1 MTIKK
6 IKKIIFIS
14 LFIIALFL
22 LLFSV
27 IFAII
32 NINNNNIIDGIMVN
46 GIDISGMTKEQA
58 LNEINNKLEEK
69 MKNNLV
75 IMNENEQQE
84 IKFDYLEI
92 NYDVSN
98 TIDKAYEKGRSNNIF
113 MNNFEILSLLFRKEN
128 LNIHASVSQKKV
140 NELASEFLENLP
152 DALVQS
158 NYYIENKKL
167 VIDKGT
173 AGKKVDKIALKE
185 NIQNVLEN
193 LELKENVVN
202 LPLINSEPDAIDIE
216 KIYDEIYKEASNA
229 YYEKNPLKIHSEV
242 IGVSFDK
249 EQAKRILEDEKE
261 KYEIDLIYT
270 YPEVTIKDLNI
281 DIFKDQLA
289 YFTTSYNM
297 ANKDRVVNLEL
308 AADKINGTIIEP
320 GEEFSYNKV
329 VGARTISN
337 GYKEAKIYS
346 NGKVVDGVGGGI
358 CQVSSTLYNTIIYA
372 NLNVTERH
380 NHQFLTSYVP
390 EGRDATVAY
399 GAKDLKFIN
408 NRSYPIKIKLSVS
421 NGIVLCAIYRNLRG
435 KRI

>member
-69 MKNNLV
+69 MKNNIV

>member
-32 NINNNNIIDGIMVN
+32 NINNNNIIDGIKVN

-69 MKNNLV
+69 MKNNIV

-128 LNIHASVSQKKV
+128 INIHASVSQKKV

>member
-297 ANKDRVVNLEL
+297 ANKERVVNLEL